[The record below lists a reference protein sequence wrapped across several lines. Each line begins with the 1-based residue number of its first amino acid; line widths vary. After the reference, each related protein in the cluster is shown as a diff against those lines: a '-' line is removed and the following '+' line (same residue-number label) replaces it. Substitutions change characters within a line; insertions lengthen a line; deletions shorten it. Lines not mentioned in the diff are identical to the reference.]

1 MRGFSPK
8 FPLQRSNK
16 GGVYTVNTT
25 FKDTIQQNFKNLVL
39 TNNGE
44 RVMDVNFGVGIRSYF
59 FEPKTSTIL
68 ADISDKIS
76 FQVKKY
82 MPFITINS
90 IEFTGGDD
98 DSNLIGVAITYTI
111 VPLEQ
116 KNQLTISSD
125 GEGI

>member
-16 GGVYTVNTT
+16 GGVYAVNTT
-25 FKDTIQQNFKNLVL
+25 FKDTIQQNFKNLIL

-59 FEPKTSTIL
+59 FEPKTSTIS
-68 ADISDKIS
+68 ADISDKIH

>member
-16 GGVYTVNTT
+16 GGVYAVNTT
-25 FKDTIQQNFKNLVL
+25 FKDTIQQNFKNLIL

-59 FEPKTSTIL
+59 FEPKTAIIS
-68 ADISDKIS
+68 ADISDKIH

>member
-16 GGVYTVNTT
+16 GGVYGVNTT
-25 FKDTIQQNFKNLVL
+25 FKDTIQQNFKNLIL

-59 FEPKTSTIL
+59 FEPKTSTIS
-68 ADISDKIS
+68 ADISDKIH

-98 DSNLIGVAITYTI
+98 DSNLLGVSITYTI

>member
-1 MRGFSPK
+1 
-8 FPLQRSNK
+8 
-16 GGVYTVNTT
+16 
-25 FKDTIQQNFKNLVL
+25 
-39 TNNGE
+39 
-44 RVMDVNFGVGIRSYF
+44 VMDVNFGVGIRSYF
-59 FEPKTSTIL
+59 FEPKTSTIS
-68 ADISDKIS
+68 ADISDKIH

-98 DSNLIGVAITYTI
+98 DSNLLGVSITYTI

>member
-59 FEPKTSTIL
+59 FEPKTSTIV
-68 ADISDKIS
+68 ADISDKIH